1 MNEIVGIRIR
11 EYRKQ
16 KGLTQEEVAEHL
28 RISQP
33 TYARIENGQSN
44 SWPCYLARLCT
55 LFNLS
60 AEKLFKDQ
68 QFVKSDI
75 PNNKDSFANKLIQQ
89 LEARIEEKER
99 IIRSLKKQIKKL
111 N

>member
-1 MNEIVGIRIR
+1 MNEIVGRRIR

-28 RISQP
+28 HISQP

-44 SWPCYLARLCT
+44 SWPCYLTPLCT
-55 LFNLS
+55 LFS
-60 AEKLFKDQ
+60 ISVEKLFEEQ
-68 QFVKSDI
+68 HFVKSDI
-75 PNNKDSFANKLIQQ
+75 SNNKDSFVNKLIQQ

-99 IIRSLKKQIKKL
+99 IIKSLKKQLK